1 VVATENSAGQGSDV
15 GMRPAELADVENI
28 LDVQEP
34 GAVEGLANVFPQDM
48 HPFPREVIAERWKA
62 EIVDSEVA
70 VYVSTDRRGWIT
82 GFAARRHNELLHFG
96 IALDLWG
103 TGLAGR
109 LHDELLRTYPPSVTR
124 VRLRVFAENH
134 RARRFYAKRGWTE
147 TGVTS
152 RTQFPPHPL
161 LIEYARARGL

>member
-1 VVATENSAGQGSDV
+1 MATGDPAVQWSDV
-15 GMRPAELADVENI
+15 GIRPATLADVENI

-34 GAVEGLANVFPQDM
+34 GAIRGLAAIFPQDTYA
-48 HPFPREVIAERWKA
+48 FPREEIAERWKA
-62 EIVDSEVA
+62 EIVDIEVA
-70 VYVSTDRRGWIT
+70 VYVSTDRRGQVT

-96 IALDLWG
+96 TALELWG

-109 LHDELLRTYPPSVTR
+109 LHDELLSTYPPSVTQ

-134 RARRFYAKRGWTE
+134 RARRFYAQRRWTE
-147 TGVTS
+147 TGVSS

-161 LIEYARARGL
+161 LIEYERARGL